1 MLSTVP
7 CKARLIVALLLIC
20 LSIGAVI
27 VCQVHTVPLD
37 HEHAMPSHS
46 HPDSSAHS
54 LFDFSCMGMAAV
66 LPTIVIFA
74 ALLFHRVHTIPLV
87 LKHAVLA
94 FPPFIPPRHLAR

>member
-1 MLSTVP
+1 
-7 CKARLIVALLLIC
+7 LIC
-20 LSIGAVI
+20 LPVLAAIA
-27 VCQVHTVPLD
+27 CQVHTVPLD

-66 LPTIVIFA
+66 LPAIVIFA
-74 ALLFHRVHTIPLV
+74 ALLFYIVHAMPLV

-94 FPPFIPPRHLAR
+94 FPPFIPPRHLTR